1 MTKQDNV
8 NYMILIGMLLLGF
21 GVIISQWILQ
31 GVIVFS
37 Q

>member
-1 MTKQDNV
+1 MTKQDNI
-8 NYMILIGMLLLGF
+8 NYIILIGMLLLGF
-21 GVIISQWILQ
+21 SVIISQWASQ

>member
-1 MTKQDNV
+1 MTKQDNI
-8 NYMILIGMLLLGF
+8 NYMILIGMLLS
-21 GVIISQWILQ
+21 GVCIIFFQWVSQ